1 MLIKNYFVY
10 CNQLEINN
18 KCCLLKYQ
26 LYFWKLNVF
35 FNKLIVPGQMEYF
48 GNGLESNVFCYL
60 SLIISTVQEL
70 WVKSDLSKDKRL

>member
-26 LYFWKLNVF
+26 LYFWKLNVI
-35 FNKLIVPGQMEYF
+35 FNKLIVPGQM
-48 GNGLESNVFCYL
+48 
-60 SLIISTVQEL
+60 
-70 WVKSDLSKDKRL
+70 